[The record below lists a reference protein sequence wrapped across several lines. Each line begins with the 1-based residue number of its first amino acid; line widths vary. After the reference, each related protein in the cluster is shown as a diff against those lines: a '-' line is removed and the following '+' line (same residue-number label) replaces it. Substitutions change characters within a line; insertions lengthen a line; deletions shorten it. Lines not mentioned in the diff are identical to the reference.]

1 MAKSNG
7 SGNRM
12 GPGANNMQPGTE
24 RNPNESLRNMIAN
37 TNKTVAETSKTNNQ
51 DGVKS
56 QQNKTKAE
64 QPQPVFVELLSSLRN
79 LINSFALFNKRS
91 TAHQEKVEKL
101 MTTISNKLT
110 ESNNSFTSTR
120 DYVKTHGEN
129 QELAQ
134 AIINEFVKQ
143 YDPAVFQNIINASTT
158 IEEKIST
165 FISNKTDSNV
175 SSSVQSEISA
185 LTTALTNFFNKFEST
200 QTQIVNALNSNS
212 QNLQQFQT
220 SVDNYTQ
227 TVADSVTKIKEET
240 NKQNLNVKEE
250 ETLPVLTDILDR
262 LNNLSSVL
270 SENTDKQISEFN
282 SSLKDFILNNTA
294 QQVASVE
301 KTTNNESDA
310 YIYKSI
316 DAYVKKHEQMLSAN
330 NEKYLTLLQSKL
342 NTLSNPELVEVK
354 NNQNNNNSFY
364 DELTDQKLKL
374 DQAINNFNLQLRITS

>member
-316 DAYVKKHEQMLSAN
+316 DAYVKKHE
-330 NEKYLTLLQSKL
+330 
-342 NTLSNPELVEVK
+342 
-354 NNQNNNNSFY
+354 
-364 DELTDQKLKL
+364 
-374 DQAINNFNLQLRITS
+374 

>member
-91 TAHQEKVEKL
+91 TANQEKVEKL
-101 MTTISNKLT
+101 MTTISNKLA

-227 TVADSVTKIKEET
+227 TVADSVTKINEET

-270 SENTDKQISEFN
+270 SDNTDKQISEFN

-316 DAYVKKHEQMLSAN
+316 DDYVKKHA
-330 NEKYLTLLQSKL
+330 
-342 NTLSNPELVEVK
+342 
-354 NNQNNNNSFY
+354 
-364 DELTDQKLKL
+364 
-374 DQAINNFNLQLRITS
+374 